1 MALELVNVSYIYDV
15 GTPFERYALKNVSL
29 SIPFGSFVGIV
40 GNSGSGKTT
49 LSKIMKGLITPSSG
63 HVLYDGIEVSSKEI
77 SSKENKNSIGLVFQY
92 PEFQLFESTVI
103 KDVMFGPLNL
113 GYDKKT
119 AFKMAKCAL
128 SSLDLDET
136 FYNRDPFCI
145 SGGEKRRVSIAGILA
160 MTPQTLILDEPTAG
174 LDFATQKLLF
184 DVLRNLN
191 KEGKTI
197 ILISHN
203 MDDIAEYC
211 KEVIYMKDG
220 ELVAKGATSEVFEK
234 ISALKSLA
242 SEVLPVPTM
251 TKLSQKL
258 RERGIQIPNGI
269 CKVDEMEKALEKIL
283 KTS

>member
-49 LSKIMKGLITPSSG
+49 LSKIMKGLIAPSSG
-63 HVLYDGIEVSSKEI
+63 HVLYDGVEV

-92 PEFQLFESTVI
+92 PEFQLFDSTVI

-113 GYDKKT
+113 GYNKKT
-119 AFKMAKCAL
+119 AFDMAKCAL

-160 MTPQTLILDEPTAG
+160 MKPQTLILDEPTAG

-184 DVLRNLN
+184 DVLRILN

-220 ELVAKGATSEVFEK
+220 ALVTKGATSEVFEK
-234 ISALKSLA
+234 ISALKSLT

-258 RERGIQIPNGI
+258 RESGIQIPNGI
-269 CKVDEMEKALEKIL
+269 CRVDEMEKALEKII

>member
-49 LSKIMKGLITPSSG
+49 LSKIMKGLIAPSSG
-63 HVLYDGIEVSSKEI
+63 HVLYDGVEV

-92 PEFQLFESTVI
+92 PEFQLFDSTVI

-119 AFKMAKCAL
+119 AFEMAKYAL

-160 MTPQTLILDEPTAG
+160 MKPQTLILDEPTAG

-184 DVLRNLN
+184 DVLSNLN
-191 KEGKTI
+191 KEGKTV

-211 KEVIYMKDG
+211 KEVIYMQDG

-234 ISALKSLA
+234 ISALKSLT

-258 RERGIQIPNGI
+258 RESGIQIPNGI
-269 CKVDEMEKALEKIL
+269 CRVDEMGKVLEKIL